1 MFDDISIPEMPTDQN
16 DAAGWIT
23 WFAACMQA
31 LIQLVMGLFG
41 KLKDLGGS
49 EDTTS
54 EQAG

>member
-41 KLKDLGGS
+41 KLKNLGGS
-49 EDTTS
+49 EDETS
-54 EQAG
+54 AQAG